1 MSDINEA
8 SKLHT
13 QAAKDHDAT
22 AKLHRNAADCH
33 NQNKMADAKDSSK
46 SAMECCN
53 TAQKNSAAACGCS
66 AK

>member
-13 QAAKDHDAT
+13 QAAKDHEAT
-22 AKLHRNAADCH
+22 AKLHRSAADCH

-53 TAQKNSAAACGCS
+53 TAQKNSTAACGCS